1 MQPTNKPITN
11 KVRNRFLALPESV
24 AKCLEPEPKLSDFQT
39 LQELGVGSF
48 GRVFLVMHKITKAQ
62 YAIKAIDKRN
72 KNNIEGKP
80 YFRRE
85 IEIMYKIHHPNVV
98 RLFGHFEDNQNCYFI
113 MEYVNQ
119 GNLCTLLEKQ
129 ANKCLEPQIVAG
141 LLKDLIRAVYFL
153 HQMDPPIIHRDIKPE
168 NALLAE
174 GLVLKL
180 TDFGWSNYIDDS
192 GDIRNTFC
200 GTPIYL
206 APEMIRGTG
215 HDEHID
221 IWCIGCLMYEL
232 LTGSPPFSGPNKE
245 GLMLNILHKK
255 INYPKNMNADAKDL
269 LQKILIQEPNQRISL
284 VDMLK
289 HPFFTKY
296 FPNAVNELT
305 KPNHNDIPPYVVS
318 KDTPQS
324 VLKKKERK
332 IIKRYRGNSPH
343 PVSKLHLEK
352 LKHTNNDTA
361 ALNNNNN
368 GMNLNTVVT
377 NTNMVCNSNDAIL
390 TAEKEILIVEK
401 EQIQKKYDDLL
412 LSYSNIQSIHNESLK
427 TIDNANDTIRKL
439 QKDKEALLRDIDEK
453 DCILEELK
461 QSLDDERNNNTSCSS
476 SNSSNVVPRTKSF
489 KKTNS
494 GVIITNS
501 NSCSTGNNDKQ
512 QQVVLEL
519 EETLKEKNNEI
530 VELKRKIKQLGG
542 NVNDDDDIVD
552 EVSEKERVQ
561 KEIFVQKEKYETII
575 KELKKTQAQ
584 CEMEREKEKKRLVG
598 LIKKYE
604 KMLDIQST
612 ETKRLKEKKKEL
624 ETTLTKLR
632 LSNMDNSK

>member
-245 GLMLNILHKK
+245 GLMLNILHMK
-255 INYPKNMNADAKDL
+255 INYPKHMNADAKDL

-284 VDMLK
+284 VEMLK

-361 ALNNNNN
+361 ALNAN
-368 GMNLNTVVT
+368 GTNLNTAVT
-377 NTNMVCNSNDAIL
+377 NTNVVCNSNDAIL

-427 TIDNANDTIRKL
+427 TIDSANDTIRKL

-461 QSLDDERNNNTSCSS
+461 QSLDDERNNNTN
-476 SNSSNVVPRTKSF
+476 NSSNALPRTKSF

-494 GVIITNS
+494 GVIITNNNS
-501 NSCSTGNNDKQ
+501 NTSNNDKQ

-519 EETLKEKNNEI
+519 EETLKEKDNEI
-530 VELKRKIKQLGG
+530 AELKHKIKQLGG
-542 NVNDDDDIVD
+542 NVNDDDIVD

-584 CEMEREKEKKRLVG
+584 CEIEREKEKKRLVG

>member
-245 GLMLNILHKK
+245 GLMLNILHMK
-255 INYPKNMNADAKDL
+255 INYPKHMNADAKDL

-284 VDMLK
+284 VEMLK

-361 ALNNNNN
+361 ALNAN
-368 GMNLNTVVT
+368 GTNINTAVT
-377 NTNMVCNSNDAIL
+377 NTNVVCNSNDAIL

-427 TIDNANDTIRKL
+427 TIDSANDTIRKL

-461 QSLDDERNNNTSCSS
+461 QSLDDERNNNTN
-476 SNSSNVVPRTKSF
+476 NSSNALPRTKSF

-494 GVIITNS
+494 GVIITNNNS
-501 NSCSTGNNDKQ
+501 NTSNNDKQ

-519 EETLKEKNNEI
+519 EETLKEKDNEI
-530 VELKRKIKQLGG
+530 AELKYKIKQLGG
-542 NVNDDDDIVD
+542 NVNDDDIVD

-584 CEMEREKEKKRLVG
+584 CEIEREKEKKRLVG